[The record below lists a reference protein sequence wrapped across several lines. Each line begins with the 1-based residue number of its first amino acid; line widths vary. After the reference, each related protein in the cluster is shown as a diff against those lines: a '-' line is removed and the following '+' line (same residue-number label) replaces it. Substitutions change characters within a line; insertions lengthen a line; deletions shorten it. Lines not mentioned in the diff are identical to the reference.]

1 LYLTYP
7 VFYSAQRRIQCTAED
22 TVRSGGYGAQRRIWI
37 SISSAAEDMD
47 FHILRC
53 ALYPPLRT
61 GAGSRP
67 GEGGQEQ
74 VESRQAEEPD
84 TASAGQV
91 RVRTEQEQGG
101 SQGAAAGQQGEGG
114 GEGTELPESGDTGA
128 AGGRGHGAAGGR
140 GHGAAGGGDR
150 SCRGRGHELYKVKG
164 TELQNMAP
172 GTSAASRY
180 IT

>member
-1 LYLTYP
+1 
-7 VFYSAQRRIQCTAED
+7 VH
-22 TVRSGGYGAQRRIWI
+22 SGGYSAQRRIWI

-140 GHGAAGGGDR
+140 GHRAAGGRGHGAAGGQGHGAAGGGDTSCTRSRAR
-150 SCRGRGHELYKVKG
+150 SCRTWRRALPPP
-164 TELQNMAP
+164 A
-172 GTSAASRY
+172 GTSPKMDGLFNY
-180 IT
+180 CWN

>member
-1 LYLTYP
+1 MHSGG
-7 VFYSAQRRIQCTAED
+7 YSAQRRIRC
-22 TVRSGGYGAQRRIWI
+22 
-37 SISSAAEDMD
+37 AAEDMD

-140 GHGAAGGGDR
+140 GHGAAGGRGHR
-150 SCRGRGHELYKVKG
+150 AAGGRGHGAAGGRGHGATGGRGHELYKVKG